1 MIVKKDLFFMALW
14 VFLPGLLF
22 PRGNGDIP
30 KTEEPVV
37 SGEGLHDRALPG
49 QLLELTG
56 RLSLRGSEPFPE
68 PVLTDA
74 EGYEWHIARE
84 DRRILAGYEQRIV
97 TVRGRLE
104 LREMILANG
113 QNQGTRRILSGIVL
127 VR

>member
-1 MIVKKDLFFMALW
+1 VKNSLLFIALLA
-14 VFLPGLLF
+14 FLPGLLF

-30 KTEEPVV
+30 QSEEPVA
-37 SGEGLHDRALPG
+37 SGEGLYDRALPG

-68 PVLTDA
+68 PVLTDG
-74 EGYEWHIARE
+74 EGHDWYITRE
-84 DRRILAGYEQRIV
+84 DRRILSGYEQRIV

-113 QNQGTRRILSGIVL
+113 ENQGIRRILSGITL
-127 VR
+127 VK